1 MLPEQIEISDSDI
14 EYAEKFLLPANCH
27 FDDERKTF
35 IKNLETCDL
44 QAVPGSGKT
53 TVLLAKLLILEKSL
67 PFDDGSG
74 ILVLSHTNSAIDEIR
89 NKIAKICPRLFAYPN
104 FVGTIQS
111 FVDNHMAIP
120 FYTCKMKKK
129 IYRID
134 NEVYE
139 EKMSDFSSTFLPGF
153 SRQEQNNAKS
163 FLRSNDLFKKYR
175 FTHTENRFELTDKYC
190 GNTLN
195 IHKPRGNTRP
205 QNYRDWLDSEKLQV
219 KEWLKKYKK
228 QILGNGYLS
237 YDDAYFLAF
246 EYYKVYRRIKNI
258 LQNRFSFVFVD
269 EMQDMDKHQH
279 DLLEKLFFDNG
290 NGGTVFQ
297 RIGDKNQ
304 AIFDGEVKLENI
316 WINRAK
322 KLELNG
328 SNRLTSKNA
337 EAVKYFGLNF
347 LEIEG
352 RNKNEDQSEIDI
364 KPYIIVFNNATK
376 LRVIEKFA
384 DLIKKF
390 QDEKKIPLNPK
401 YPFKAI
407 SWRKEVDGDN
417 KIALSDYFDFRIE
430 KHKPKIDYNCL
441 ADYLLNCNIKTKEYR
456 EIRKNIINVLLKI
469 LRLEN
474 IQTSD
479 GRNYTELKLIAFIKE
494 KDRHLILFESFNM
507 KIFRWSTGIIRK
519 KYQDVI
525 GEMKNYI
532 PEFLSLFASGMKV
545 DKSTDFVIAEAVGM
559 PQTSASSNNEYEN
572 VFIKGD
578 IKIEVTT
585 VHSAKGRTHTAT
597 LYLESFYHRGQGN
610 YESQRLKDQFKGNVV
625 SGTALDVVK
634 QSARM
639 IYVGFSRPTHL
650 LCFAVHKDRFD
661 ANLNNIDRNKWEII
675 ELQ

>member
-1 MLPEQIEISDSDI
+1 MRPDQIKINDSDI
-14 EYAEKFLLPANCH
+14 AYAEKYLLPPDCH

-35 IKNLETCDL
+35 IRNLETCDL

-53 TVLLAKLLILEKSL
+53 TTLLAKRLILEKYL
-67 PFDDGSG
+67 PFDDGTG
-74 ILVLSHTNSAIDEIR
+74 ILVLSHTNSAIDEIK
-89 NKIAKICPRLFAYPN
+89 NNIAKICPRLFAYPN

-134 NEVYE
+134 NDVYE
-139 EKMSDFSSTFLPGF
+139 EKMSDFSSTFLAGF

-175 FTHTENRFELTDKYC
+175 FTHTENRFDLTDKYY
-190 GNTLN
+190 GNALT
-195 IHKPRGNTRP
+195 IRKPKGNTRP
-205 QNYRDWLDSEKLQV
+205 QNYRDWSSPEKEKV
-219 KEWLKKYKK
+219 KEWLTKYKK
-228 QILGNGYLS
+228 QILGKGYLS
-237 YDDAYFLAF
+237 YDDAYFLAY
-246 EYYKVYRRIKNI
+246 EYVRVFGKIKNL
-258 LQNRFSFVFVD
+258 LQSRFYFVFVD

-279 DLLEKLFFDNG
+279 DLLEKLFFNSG

-316 WINRAK
+316 WINRTN

-364 KPYIIVFNNATK
+364 KPHIIVFNNATK

-384 DLIKKF
+384 DLIKKL
-390 QDEKKIPLNPK
+390 QDEKKIPVNPK

-407 SWRKEVDGDN
+407 SWRKVVDGDN

-430 KHKPKIDYNCL
+430 KHKPKIDYNSL
-441 ADYLLNCNIKTKEYR
+441 ADCLMNCNVRTNEYR
-456 EIRKNIINVLLKI
+456 EIRKNIINALLKI

-474 IQTSD
+474 IQTD
-479 GRNYTELKLIAFIKE
+479 DARNYTESKFFAFIKE
-494 KDRHLILFESFNM
+494 KDKQLTLLESFNM
-507 KIFRWSTGIIRK
+507 KIFLWSTGIIRR
-519 KYQDVI
+519 KYQDVL
-525 GEMKNYI
+525 GEIKNYVQ
-532 PEFLSLFASGMKV
+532 EFLSLFVAGKTI
-545 DKSTDFVIAEAVGM
+545 DKSRDFVNSQTIALHQ
-559 PQTSASSNNEYEN
+559 PSTSSNNEYEN
-572 VFIKGD
+572 VFVKGD
-578 IKIEVTT
+578 IKVEVTT
-585 VHSAKGRTHTAT
+585 VHSAKGQTHTAT

-610 YESQRLKDQFKGNVV
+610 YESQRLKDQFKGNMVRANAV
-625 SGTALDVVK
+625 DVVK

-639 IYVGFSRPTHL
+639 VYVGLSRPTHL

-661 ANLNNIDRNKWEII
+661 INLNDIDRNKWEII